1 MLKTLT
7 VWNFALLEHVQI
19 EFEHGLNI
27 LTGETGAGKS
37 ILIDSLGMI
46 LGHRTSIEKI
56 RKDRDWLRVEAVFDT
71 SKYPEVHDFLQQA
84 DIVDEDDSL
93 IISRQIAKTGK
104 NTIQVNG
111 CHVTLSSLKML
122 GELLI
127 DIHGQNENQALL
139 RTENQFALVDAYQP
153 EIKSCLAVYQA
164 TFAKWNA
171 LRESLKKQELDSRE
185 HAQRMDML
193 SWQVNEIEAA
203 KLKEAE
209 DEELEQEIKLLS
221 NAEKISDLV
230 KSSYRLLDSGDKR
243 QPAVIPSLVEIKKNM
258 EMLSR
263 YDTKLANVMQMITD
277 ALCQIEE
284 CSYEIRDYGESIDY
298 SPERLNKLQERMD
311 EIYKLR
317 KKYGATIA
325 DVLEHYHNAKKEL
338 LAIENYDQRIEDL
351 KYNIA
356 QAEKDLAVQS
366 KALTKLRQ
374 IAAKQL
380 AGDIQQH
387 LLSLGMENA
396 RFVIE
401 INDDVTYHLN
411 GANTIQILF
420 SANLG
425 EDPKPMQKVASGGEL
440 SRIALAIK
448 TVCAAKD
455 KIGIMVFDEIDTGIG
470 GKTAQMVAERIAM
483 VAAYKQV
490 LCITHLPQIACMADV
505 HLYIDKQIQNNKTV
519 TQVRHLSTSEQL
531 NEIARMASGIDIT
544 AASLDN
550 ALEMLNNAK
559 LKKERFMENK

>member
-19 EFEHGLNI
+19 EFERGLNI

-71 SKYPEVHDFLQQA
+71 GKYPEVHNFLQQS

-111 CHVTLSSLKML
+111 CHVTLTSLKML

-153 EIKSCLAVYQA
+153 EIKNCLFVYQTA
-164 TFAKWNA
+164 FAKWNV
-171 LRESLKKQELDSRE
+171 LKESLKKQELDSRE

-209 DEELEQEIKLLS
+209 DEDLEREIKLLS

-263 YDTKLANVMQMITD
+263 YDTKLTNVMQMITD

-325 DVLEHYHNAKKEL
+325 DVFDHYHNAKKEL
-338 LAIENYDQRIEDL
+338 LAIENYDQHIEDL
-351 KYNIA
+351 KYNIT
-356 QAEKDLAVQS
+356 QAEKDLAVQ
-366 KALTKLRQ
+366 ATILTELRQ
-374 IAAKQL
+374 VAAKQL
-380 AGDIQQH
+380 SGDIQKH

-401 INDDVTYHLN
+401 IQDDGTYHLN

-550 ALEMLNNAK
+550 AMEMLNNAK
-559 LKKERFMENK
+559 LKKESFRGNK

>member
-19 EFEHGLNI
+19 EFERGLNI

-56 RKDRDWLRVEAVFDT
+56 RKDRDWLRVEAVFDI
-71 SKYPEVHDFLQQA
+71 SKYPEVHDFLRQS

-111 CHVTLSSLKML
+111 CHVTLTSLKML

-139 RTENQFALVDAYQP
+139 RTENQFALVDAYQT
-153 EIKSCLAVYQA
+153 EIKTCLAVYQTA
-164 TFAKWNA
+164 FIKWND
-171 LRESLKKQELDSRE
+171 LKESLKKQELDSRE

-209 DEELEQEIKLLS
+209 DEGLEQEIKLLS

-230 KSSYRLLDSGDKR
+230 KSSYRLLDGGDKR

-317 KKYGATIA
+317 KKYGATIT

-356 QAEKDLAVQS
+356 QAEKDLGAQ
-366 KALTKLRQ
+366 AADLTKLRQ
-374 IAAKQL
+374 TAAEQL
-380 AGDIQQH
+380 SADIQRH

-401 INDDVTYHLN
+401 IKDDTAYHMN
-411 GANTIQILF
+411 GANTIHILF

-550 ALEMLNNAK
+550 AMEMLNNAK
-559 LKKERFMENK
+559 LKKESFRENK

>member
-153 EIKSCLAVYQA
+153 EIKSCLSVYQA
-164 TFAKWNA
+164 AFAKWNA

>member
-19 EFEHGLNI
+19 EFERGLNI

-71 SKYPEVHDFLQQA
+71 SKYPQVHDFLQRS

-111 CHVTLSSLKML
+111 CHVTLTSLKML

-139 RTENQFALVDAYQP
+139 RTENQFALVDAYKI
-153 EIKSCLAVYQA
+153 EIKTCLAVYQTA
-164 TFAKWNA
+164 FVKWNE
-171 LRESLKKQELDSRE
+171 LKESLKQQELDSRE

-209 DEELEQEIKLLS
+209 DEGLEQEIKLLS

-258 EMLSR
+258 EMLIR
-263 YDTKLANVMQMITD
+263 YDTKLTNVMQMITD

-351 KYNIA
+351 KYNIV
-356 QAEKDLAVQS
+356 QAEKDLAV
-366 KALTKLRQ
+366 KAVALTKLRQ
-374 IAAKQL
+374 SSAELLSA
-380 AGDIQQH
+380 DIQKH

-401 INDDVTYHLN
+401 IKDDAIYHMN
-411 GANTIQILF
+411 GANTIHILF

-448 TVCAAKD
+448 TVCATKD

-519 TQVRHLSTSEQL
+519 TQVRPLSTSEQL

-550 ALEMLNNAK
+550 AMEMLNNAK
-559 LKKERFMENK
+559 LKKESFRQNK

>member
-19 EFEHGLNI
+19 EFERGLNI

-56 RKDRDWLRVEAVFDT
+56 RKDRDWLRVEAVFDI
-71 SKYPEVHDFLQQA
+71 SKYPEVHNFLQQS

-93 IISRQIAKTGK
+93 IISRQVAKTGK

-111 CHVTLSSLKML
+111 CHLTLTSLKML

-139 RTENQFALVDAYQP
+139 RTENQFALVDAYQS
-153 EIKSCLAVYQA
+153 EIKTSLSVYQTA
-164 TFAKWNA
+164 FAKWNA
-171 LRESLKKQELDSRE
+171 LKESLKKQELDSRE

-209 DEELEQEIKLLS
+209 DEELEREIKLLS

-263 YDTKLANVMQMITD
+263 YDTKLTNVMQMITD

-325 DVLEHYHNAKKEL
+325 DVVEHYHNAKKEL
-338 LAIENYDQRIEDL
+338 LAIENYDQHIEDL

-356 QAEKDLAVQS
+356 QAEKDLAVQ
-366 KALTKLRQ
+366 ATILTELRQ
-374 IAAKQL
+374 VAAKQL
-380 AGDIQQH
+380 SGDIQKH

-401 INDDVTYHLN
+401 IQEDGTYHLN

-550 ALEMLNNAK
+550 AMEMLNNAK
-559 LKKERFMENK
+559 LKKESFRETK

>member
-19 EFEHGLNI
+19 EFERGLNI

-71 SKYPEVHDFLQQA
+71 SKYPEVHDFLQQS

-111 CHVTLSSLKML
+111 CHVTLTSLKML

-139 RTENQFALVDAYQP
+139 RTENQFALVDAYQA
-153 EIKSCLAVYQA
+153 EIKTCLAVYQ
-164 TFAKWNA
+164 TEFAKWNE
-171 LRESLKKQELDSRE
+171 LKESLKQQELDSRE

-209 DEELEQEIKLLS
+209 DEGLEQEIKLLS

-230 KSSYRLLDSGDKR
+230 KSSYHLLDSGDKR

-258 EMLSR
+258 EMLIR
-263 YDTKLANVMQMITD
+263 YDTKLTNVMQMITD

-325 DVLEHYHNAKKEL
+325 DVLDHYHNAKKEL

-351 KYNIA
+351 KYNIT
-356 QAEKDLAVQS
+356 QAEKDLAVQAA
-366 KALTKLRQ
+366 ALTKFRQ
-374 IAAKQL
+374 SSAELLSA
-380 AGDIQQH
+380 DIQKH

-401 INDDVTYHLN
+401 IKDDAGYHMN
-411 GANTIQILF
+411 GANTIHILF

-519 TQVRHLSTSEQL
+519 TQVRPLSTSEQL

-550 ALEMLNNAK
+550 AMEMLNNAK
-559 LKKERFMENK
+559 LKKESFRGNK

>member
-19 EFEHGLNI
+19 EFERGLNI

-71 SKYPEVHDFLQQA
+71 SKYPEVHDFLQQS

-111 CHVTLSSLKML
+111 CHVTLTSLKML

-139 RTENQFALVDAYQP
+139 RTENQFALVDAYQA
-153 EIKSCLAVYQA
+153 EIKTCLAVYQ
-164 TFAKWNA
+164 TEFAKWNE
-171 LRESLKKQELDSRE
+171 LKESLKQQELDSRE

-209 DEELEQEIKLLS
+209 DEGLEQEIKLLS

-230 KSSYRLLDSGDKR
+230 KSSYHLLDSGDKR

-258 EMLSR
+258 EMLIR
-263 YDTKLANVMQMITD
+263 YDTKLTNVMQMITD

-351 KYNIA
+351 KYNIT
-356 QAEKDLAVQS
+356 QAEKGLAVQAA
-366 KALTKLRQ
+366 ALTKFRQ
-374 IAAKQL
+374 SSAELLSA
-380 AGDIQQH
+380 DIQKH

-401 INDDVTYHLN
+401 IKDDAGYHMN
-411 GANTIQILF
+411 GANTIHILF

-519 TQVRHLSTSEQL
+519 TQVRPLSTSEQL

-550 ALEMLNNAK
+550 AMEMLNNAK
-559 LKKERFMENK
+559 LKKESFRGNK

>member
-19 EFEHGLNI
+19 EFERGLNI

-71 SKYPEVHDFLQQA
+71 SKYPQVHDFLQRS

-111 CHVTLSSLKML
+111 CHVTLTSLKML

-139 RTENQFALVDAYQP
+139 RTENQFALVDAYKI
-153 EIKSCLAVYQA
+153 EIKTCLAVYQTA
-164 TFAKWNA
+164 FVKWNE
-171 LRESLKKQELDSRE
+171 LKESLKQQELDSRE

-209 DEELEQEIKLLS
+209 DEGLEQEIKLLS

-258 EMLSR
+258 EMLIR
-263 YDTKLANVMQMITD
+263 YDTKLTNVMQMITD

-351 KYNIA
+351 KYNIV
-356 QAEKDLAVQS
+356 QAEKDLAV
-366 KALTKLRQ
+366 KAVALTKLRQ
-374 IAAKQL
+374 SSAELLSA
-380 AGDIQQH
+380 DIQKH

-401 INDDVTYHLN
+401 IKDDAIYHMN
-411 GANTIQILF
+411 GANTIHILF

-519 TQVRHLSTSEQL
+519 TQVRPLSTSEQL

-550 ALEMLNNAK
+550 AMEMLNNAK
-559 LKKERFMENK
+559 LKKESFRQNK